1 MPNAYNFASWVAMEG
16 LRQLK
21 NRLEIASS
29 FNTDYNKEFRKSFA
43 VGQSVTVPLPQWF
56 NVTTGFGYQP
66 QALDRPSTTVA
77 IDRPR
82 GVHFDVPTPDKELFM
97 ERGKDQ
103 FQKQYLD
110 PQMAALAQKLDQEAA
125 EWAFYNTPNFV
136 GVLGTDPTNSSI
148 AGYARQRLIELA
160 CPTAGAELK
169 FIVPP
174 SAMGRI
180 VDAESTVFN
189 PSSEIAKQYREGY
202 KGRARGF
209 EWYESMSLVRHTHD
223 NWQVLATNE
232 VSGAGQT
239 GTSLVVT
246 STAGDSYNKGD
257 RFNIAGVYEVN
268 PKTLQAT
275 STLKQFVI
283 TDTIASAVGGVGGDT
298 LSILPAIV
306 GPGSHYQN
314 VSALPADGADLTL
327 WPGTTIV
334 PNSPKTG
341 TVGIA
346 LHRDAF
352 ALCFVP
358 LEVPEKGVIA
368 GDHARD
374 PESGLDMAY
383 VCAWDQI
390 TGRRETHRL
399 DTMFGF
405 GNLYFDH
412 CAVAI
417 ACG

>member
-1 MPNAYNFASWVAMEG
+1 MANTFNFATWVAMNG
-16 LRQLK
+16 LRKLK
-21 NRLEIASS
+21 NKLEIASS

-43 VGQSVTVPLPQWF
+43 VGQSVIVPLPQWF
-56 NVTTGFGYQP
+56 TVTSGFGYQP

-97 ERGKDQ
+97 ERGQ
-103 FQKQYLD
+103 AEFERQYLE
-110 PQMAALAQKLDQEAA
+110 PQTAALAQKLDQEAA

-136 GVLGTDPTNSSI
+136 GVLGTNPTNSSI
-148 AGYARQRLIELA
+148 AGFARQRLIELA
-160 CPTAGAELK
+160 CPPGKLK

-174 SAMGRI
+174 AAMGRI
-180 VDAESTVFN
+180 IDAEATVFN
-189 PSSEIAKQYREGY
+189 PDDEISKQYREGY

-209 EWYESMSLVRHTHD
+209 DWYESMSLVQHTHG
-223 NWQVLATNE
+223 NWQVLATNA
-232 VSGAGQT
+232 VAGAGQT

-246 STAGDSYNKGD
+246 STAGDSYNRGD
-257 RFNIAGVYEVN
+257 RFNIAGVFEVN
-268 PKTLQAT
+268 PKTLQST
-275 STLKQFVI
+275 GTLKQFVI
-283 TDTIASAVGGVGGDT
+283 TETIAAAVGGVGGDT

-314 VSALPADGADLTL
+314 VSALPADTAALTL

-334 PNSPKTG
+334 PNTPKTG
-341 TVGIA
+341 KVGIA

-352 ALCFVP
+352 AMCYVP
-358 LEVPEKGVIA
+358 LEVPSRGVIA

-390 TGRRETHRL
+390 LGRRETHRL
-399 DTMFGF
+399 DTMYGF

-417 ACG
+417 ACA